1 MLGNMELQKK
11 VLEALDWE
19 PGLEAKEIGV
29 AANGGVVTMTGIVRS
44 YADRFTAE
52 RVVKRLSGVKAIAND
67 LEVRLPG
74 DFRRSDGDLAAA
86 AVRALEWDVQVPND
100 RIKIRVA
107 DGWLTLEGQVE
118 WQYQRQ
124 SAEHAVRNLMGVRGV
139 SNQLTLTP
147 RVTPADLK
155 NRIEAAFKRTAEL
168 EARGIRVETTA
179 GGKVILTGSVHSWSE
194 REEAEDAVWAAP
206 GVNVVEDQLGVLV

>member
-1 MLGNMELQKK
+1 MLGNMELQKR

-29 AANGGVVTMTGIVRS
+29 AANDGIVTLTGLVRS
-44 YADRFTAE
+44 FADRFTAE

-74 DFRRSDGDLAAA
+74 DSRRSDSDLASA
-86 AVRALEWDVQVPND
+86 AVRALEWDVNVPND
-100 RIKIRVA
+100 RIKVRVA

-124 SAEHAVRNLMGVRGV
+124 AAERAVRQLMGLRGV
-139 SNQLTLTP
+139 SNQLTLTA
-147 RVTPADLK
+147 RVTPNDLK

-168 EARGIRVETTA
+168 EARKIRVETT
-179 GGKVILTGSVHSWSE
+179 GGKVILEGSVHTWAE

-206 GVNVVEDQLGVLV
+206 GVTVVEDRLGVLA

>member
-1 MLGNMELQKK
+1 MLGNMQLQKK

-19 PGLEAKEIGV
+19 PGLEAREIGV
-29 AANGGVVTMTGIVRS
+29 AANDGVVTLTGLVRS

-52 RVVKRLSGVKAIAND
+52 RVVKRLSGVKAMAND

-74 DFRRSDGDLAAA
+74 DSHRSDGDLAAA
-86 AVRALEWDVQVPND
+86 AVRALEWDVNVPND
-100 RIKIRVA
+100 RIKVRIA
-107 DGWLTLEGQVE
+107 GAWLTLEGQVE

-124 SAEHAVRNLMGVRGV
+124 AAERAVLHLMGIRGV

-147 RVTPADLK
+147 RITPVDLK

-168 EARGIRVETTA
+168 EARKIRVETT
-179 GGKVILTGSVHSWSE
+179 GGKVILEGSVHSWAE

-206 GVNVVEDQLGVLV
+206 GVTVVEDRLGVLA

>member
-1 MLGNMELQKK
+1 MLGNMELQKR

-29 AANGGVVTMTGIVRS
+29 AVNDGIVTLTGLVRS
-44 YADRFTAE
+44 FADRFTAE

-74 DFRRSDGDLAAA
+74 DSRRSDSDLATA
-86 AVRALEWDVQVPND
+86 AVRALEWDVNVPND
-100 RIKIRVA
+100 RIKVRVA

-124 SAEHAVRNLMGVRGV
+124 AAERAVRHLMGLRGV
-139 SNQLTLTP
+139 SNQLTLTA

-168 EARGIRVETTA
+168 EARKIRVETT
-179 GGKVILTGSVHSWSE
+179 GGKVILEGSVHTWAE

-206 GVNVVEDQLGVLV
+206 GVTVVEDRLGVLA

>member
-1 MLGNMELQKK
+1 MQLQKK

-19 PGLEAKEIGV
+19 PGLEAREIGV
-29 AANGGVVTMTGIVRS
+29 AANDGVVTLTGIVRS
-44 YADRFTAE
+44 YADQFTAE
-52 RVVKRLSGVKAIAND
+52 RVVKRLGGVKAIAND

-74 DFRRSDGDLAAA
+74 DSRRSDSDLAVA
-86 AVRALEWDVQVPND
+86 AVRALEWDVNVPND

-107 DGWLTLEGQVE
+107 DGWLAMEGQLE

-124 SAEHAVRNLMGVRGV
+124 AAERAVRHLMGVRGV
-139 SNQLTLTP
+139 SNLLTLTP

-168 EARGIRVETTA
+168 EARKITVETT
-179 GGKVILTGSVHSWSE
+179 GGKVILEGSVHSWAE

-206 GVNVVEDQLGVLV
+206 GVTVVEDRLGVLA

>member
-19 PGLEAKEIGV
+19 PGLEAREIGV
-29 AANGGVVTMTGIVRS
+29 AANDAVVTLTGIVRS
-44 YADRFTAE
+44 YADQFTAE

-74 DFRRSDGDLAAA
+74 NSCRSDGDLAAA
-86 AVRALEWDVQVPND
+86 AVRALEWDVSVPND
-100 RIKIRVA
+100 RIKVRVA
-107 DGWLTLEGQVE
+107 DGWLALEGQLE

-124 SAEHAVRNLMGVRGV
+124 AAERAVRHLMGVRGV

-168 EARGIRVETTA
+168 EARKIKVETT
-179 GGKVILTGSVHSWSE
+179 GGKVILEGSVHSWAE

-206 GVNVVEDQLGVLV
+206 GVTVVEDRLGVLA

>member
-1 MLGNMELQKK
+1 MLANQELQKR

-19 PGLEAKEIGV
+19 PGLDAKEIGV
-29 AANGGVVTMTGIVRS
+29 AASEGVVSLTGIVRS

-52 RVVKRLSGVKAIAND
+52 RVVKRLNGVKGLAND

-74 DFRRSDGDLAAA
+74 DFRRSDGDLATA
-86 AVRALEWDVQVPND
+86 AVRALEWDVNVPND
-100 RIKIRVA
+100 RIKVRVA
-107 DGWLTLEGQVE
+107 DGWLTLEGKVD

-124 SAEHAVRNLMGVRGV
+124 AAVQAVKNLMGVRGV
-139 SNQLTLTP
+139 SDQLMLTP
-147 RVTPADLK
+147 RVTPVDLK

-168 EARGIRVETTA
+168 DARGIKVETTT
-179 GGKVILTGSVHSWSE
+179 GGKVTLTGLVHSWAE

-206 GVNVVEDQLGVLV
+206 GVNLVEDRLGVLV

>member
-1 MLGNMELQKK
+1 MLGNMQLQQR

-19 PGLEAKEIGV
+19 PGLEAKQIGV
-29 AANGGVVTMTGIVRS
+29 AANGGVVTLTGIVRS
-44 YADRFTAE
+44 YADRYTAE
-52 RVVKRLSGVKAIAND
+52 RVIKRLSGVKAIAND

-86 AVRALEWDVQVPND
+86 AVRALEWDVNVPND
-100 RIKIRVA
+100 RIKIRVT
-107 DGWLTLEGQVE
+107 DGMLTLEGQVE

-124 SAEHAVRNLMGVRGV
+124 AAEQALKNLMGVRGV
-139 SNQLTLTP
+139 NNQLTLTP
-147 RVTPADLK
+147 RLTPSDLK

-168 EARGIRVETTA
+168 DARGIKVETT
-179 GGKVILTGSVHSWSE
+179 GGKVTLTGSVHTWAE

-206 GVNVVEDQLGVLV
+206 GVNLVEDRLAVVV

>member
-1 MLGNMELQKK
+1 MLGNMQLQKK

-29 AANGGVVTMTGIVRS
+29 AANDGVVTLTGLVRS
-44 YADRFTAE
+44 FADRFTAE
-52 RVVKRLSGVKAIAND
+52 RVVKRLSGVKAMAND

-74 DFRRSDGDLAAA
+74 DSHRSDGDLAAA
-86 AVRALEWDVQVPND
+86 AVRALEWDVNVPND
-100 RIKIRVA
+100 RIKVRIA

-124 SAEHAVRNLMGVRGV
+124 AAERAVLHLMGIRGV

-147 RVTPADLK
+147 RITPADLK

-168 EARGIRVETTA
+168 EARKIRVETT
-179 GGKVILTGSVHSWSE
+179 GGKVILEGSVHSWAE

-206 GVNVVEDQLGVLV
+206 GVTVVEDRLGVLA

>member
-1 MLGNMELQKK
+1 MLDNMQLQKK

-19 PGLEAKEIGV
+19 PGLEAREIGV
-29 AANGGVVTMTGIVRS
+29 AANDGVVTLTGLVRS

-67 LEVRLPG
+67 LEVRLLG
-74 DFRRSDGDLAAA
+74 DSRRSDGDLAAA
-86 AVRALEWDVQVPND
+86 AVRALEWDVNVPND
-100 RIKIRVA
+100 RIKVHIA
-107 DGWLTLEGQVE
+107 DGWLRLEGQVE

-124 SAEHAVRNLMGVRGV
+124 AAERAVLHLMGIRGV

-147 RVTPADLK
+147 RLTPVDLK

-168 EARGIRVETTA
+168 EARKIRVETT
-179 GGKVILTGSVHSWSE
+179 GGKVILEGSVHSWAE

-206 GVNVVEDQLGVLV
+206 GVTVVEDRLGILA

>member
-1 MLGNMELQKK
+1 MLGNMQLQKK

-19 PGLEAKEIGV
+19 PGLEAREIGV
-29 AANGGVVTMTGIVRS
+29 AANDGVVTLSGLVRS

-52 RVVKRLSGVKAIAND
+52 RVVKRLSGVKAMAND

-74 DFRRSDGDLAAA
+74 DSHRSDGDLAAA
-86 AVRALEWDVQVPND
+86 AVRALEWDVNVPND
-100 RIKIRVA
+100 RIKVRIA
-107 DGWLTLEGQVE
+107 GGWLTLEGQVE

-124 SAEHAVRNLMGVRGV
+124 AAERAVLHLMGIRGV

-147 RVTPADLK
+147 RITPVDLK

-168 EARGIRVETTA
+168 EARKIRVETT
-179 GGKVILTGSVHSWSE
+179 GGKVILEGSVHSWAE

-206 GVNVVEDQLGVLV
+206 GVTVVEDRLGVLA